1 MLDLLPKYDGALG
14 LFIAM
19 GIADVMRGL
28 LLGFA
33 WSTGVL
39 RSGDFNWPPSGEL
52 EFLSGGR
59 LIGPKGETPSCTL
72 SHDPSVGA
80 RGGLV
85 GSHGTSVVFITDAL
99 RDLSLATGFRNREK
113 ER

>member
-1 MLDLLPKYDGALG
+1 
-14 LFIAM
+14 
-19 GIADVMRGL
+19 
-28 LLGFA
+28 
-33 WSTGVL
+33 
-39 RSGDFNWPPSGEL
+39 L
-52 EFLSGGR
+52 EFLSEGR

-85 GSHGTSVVFITDAL
+85 GSHGTSVVFTTDAL

-113 ER
+113 ERRELFVRSFLLAPS